1 LEFRAVLLDAELAI
15 APSIKKENFMKIL
28 LVEDDSLTSSAL
40 AETLTTHHYTVNLAA
55 DGLVAQELALEYEY
69 DLILLDIVIPK
80 LDGISVCKQLRAQ
93 GYQNPILLLTAKD
106 SSTDRVIGLDAGAD
120 DYVVKP
126 FNSEE
131 LMARIRA
138 LLRRGKA
145 VPSSLITWENVC
157 FDSVNNEVKCGEK
170 LLHLTP
176 KEYCLLE
183 LLLLNPKQ
191 IFSRRA
197 ILDRLWDF
205 AETPG
210 EETVSTHI
218 KCLRQK
224 LKAAGAAD
232 MIETVHGL
240 GYRLRVPSYQPE
252 TDTTHHERIPEP
264 QTGVDYRQRVEAA
277 TSKVWEKFQGKMLAQ
292 IAILGEA
299 AVALNA
305 GNLTAELQQ
314 EAKQEAHKLAGS
326 LGIFGFMEGSRLAKK
341 LEELLQLDYLQLEA
355 EQVKEIS
362 DLATAIYREVKPE
375 STSTATSTANSYSPL
390 ILIVDDDLVL
400 AERLRIDAIAWG
412 LRVEIATDLTVA
424 RKLISQKPPDVIL
437 LDLNFPSAK
446 EDGITLLGE
455 ITQRVPPI
463 PAIALTGRESLSDRL
478 TVVRAGAC
486 AFLHKPLPAKQ
497 ILKVVSEIL
506 SQQQK
511 TAKNRIMIVDDDE
524 VALTHLSTL
533 LKSWGVEVTT
543 LQNPQKF
550 WQTFTAC
557 TPDLLILD
565 LEMPDFSGVELCQVV
580 RNDPQWNHLPIL
592 FVSSHT
598 GTEQIEKAFAAGAD
612 DYINKSVVGTE
623 IATRIIRRLKR
634 NAS

>member
-1 LEFRAVLLDAELAI
+1 
-15 APSIKKENFMKIL
+15 MKIL

-40 AETLTTHHYTVNLAA
+40 AETLSNHHYTVNVAA
-55 DGLVAQELALEYEY
+55 DGLEAQQLALEYEY

-80 LDGISVCKQLRAQ
+80 LDGISVCKQLRAK
-93 GYQNPILLLTAKD
+93 GYHNPILLLTAKD
-106 SSTDRVIGLDAGAD
+106 SSNDRVMGLDAGAD

-145 VPSSLITWENVC
+145 VSSSVITWENVC
-157 FDSVNNEVKCGEK
+157 FDSVNNEIKCGET

-183 LLLLNPKQ
+183 LFLLNPKQ

-205 AETPG
+205 AEAPG
-210 EETVSTHI
+210 EETVSTHV

-224 LKAAGAAD
+224 LKAAGARD

-252 TDTTHHERIPEP
+252 TATSVDFQLPEAK
-264 QTGVDYRQRVEAA
+264 TNADYRQRVEAA
-277 TSKVWEKFQGKMLAQ
+277 TSKVWEKFQGKMLGQ

-299 AVALNA
+299 AAALTA
-305 GNLTAELQQ
+305 GNLTVELQKQ
-314 EAKQEAHKLAGS
+314 AQQEAHKLAGS
-326 LGIFGFMEGSRLAKK
+326 LGIFGFMEGSKLAKE
-341 LEELLQLDYLQLEA
+341 LEELLQLDYLQLVQLEA
-355 EQVKEIS
+355 KQVKQIS
-362 DLATAIYREVKPE
+362 ELAAAIYREVQPK
-375 STSTATSTANSYSPL
+375 STSPAPSTENSYSAL

-400 AERLRIDAIAWG
+400 AERVRIEAIAWG
-412 LRVEIATDLTVA
+412 FRVEIATDLTVA
-424 RKLISQKPPDVIL
+424 RKLISQKPPDIIL
-437 LDLNFPSAK
+437 LDLNFPSAR
-446 EDGITLLGE
+446 EDGITLLEE
-455 ITQRVPPI
+455 INRRVPSI
-463 PAIALTGRESLSDRL
+463 PAIALTGRESFSDRIAVARL
-478 TVVRAGAC
+478 GTR
-486 AFLHKPLPAKQ
+486 AFLHKPLPAHQ
-497 ILKVVSEIL
+497 ILKIVSEVL
-506 SQQQK
+506 AQHQK
-511 TAKNRIMIVDDDE
+511 TSRNRIMIVDDDR
-524 VALTHLSTL
+524 VALAHLSNL

-543 LQNPQKF
+543 LENPQNF
-550 WQTFTAC
+550 WQIFTDC
-557 TPDLLILD
+557 SPDLLILD
-565 LEMPDFSGVELCQVV
+565 LEMPDFNGVELCQVV

-623 IATRIIRRLKR
+623 IATRIIRRLKHSP
-634 NAS
+634 N

>member
-1 LEFRAVLLDAELAI
+1 
-15 APSIKKENFMKIL
+15 MKIL

-40 AETLTTHHYTVNLAA
+40 AETLTTHHYTVNVAA
-55 DGLVAQELALEYEY
+55 DGLVAQQLALEYEY

-80 LDGISVCKQLRAQ
+80 LDGISVCKQLRAK
-93 GYQNPILLLTAKD
+93 GYHNPILLLTAKD
-106 SSTDRVIGLDAGAD
+106 SSNDRVMGLDAGAD

-126 FNSEE
+126 FNYEE

-145 VPSSLITWENVC
+145 VNSSLITWENVC
-157 FDSVNNEVKCGEK
+157 FDAVNNEVKCGEK
-170 LLHLTP
+170 ILHLTP

-183 LLLLNPKQ
+183 LFLLNPKQ

-205 AETPG
+205 AEAPG

-240 GYRLRVPSYQPE
+240 GYRLRVPSYQPKTIPDHKFE
-252 TDTTHHERIPEP
+252 IPEP
-264 QTGVDYRQRVEAA
+264 ETNADYRQRVEEA
-277 TSKVWEKFQGKMLAQ
+277 TSRVWEKFQGKMLAQ
-292 IAILGEA
+292 VAILGEA
-299 AVALNA
+299 AAALTS
-305 GNLTAELQQ
+305 GKLTKELQQ
-314 EAKQEAHKLAGS
+314 QAKQEAHKLAGS
-326 LGIFGFMEGSRLAKK
+326 LGIFGFMEGSRLAKE
-341 LEELLQLDYLQLEA
+341 LEELLHLDCLQLKA
-355 EQVKEIS
+355 EEVKHIS
-362 DLATAIYREVKPE
+362 DLAAAIYREVQPK
-375 STSTATSTANSYSPL
+375 STTTISSTTNSYSPL
-390 ILIVDDDLVL
+390 ILIVDDDLGL
-400 AERLRIDAIAWG
+400 AERVRIEAIAWG
-412 LRVEIATDLTVA
+412 LRVEIATELSVA
-424 RKLISQKPPDVIL
+424 RKIISQKSPDIVL

-446 EDGITLLGE
+446 EDGISLLEE
-455 ITQRVPPI
+455 ITQRVPSI
-463 PAIALTGRESLSDRL
+463 PTIALTGRESLSDRL
-478 TVVRAGAC
+478 AVARLGAC
-486 AFLHKPLPAKQ
+486 AFLHKPLPAEQ
-497 ILKVVSEIL
+497 ILKVVSEVL
-506 SQQQK
+506 EQHQK
-511 TAKNRIMIVDDDE
+511 TSQNRIMIVDDDR
-524 VALTHLSTL
+524 VALAHLSNL

-543 LQNPQKF
+543 LENPQKF
-550 WQTFTAC
+550 WQIFTAC

-565 LEMPDFSGVELCQVV
+565 LEMPDFNGVELCQIV

-598 GTEQIEKAFAAGAD
+598 GTEQIEQAFAAGAD

-634 NAS
+634 NPS

>member
-1 LEFRAVLLDAELAI
+1 
-15 APSIKKENFMKIL
+15 MKIL

-40 AETLTTHHYTVNLAA
+40 AETLTTHHYTVNLAT
-55 DGLVAQELALEYEY
+55 DGVVAQKLALEYEY

-80 LDGISVCKQLRAQ
+80 LDGISVCKQLRSK
-93 GYQNPILLLTAKD
+93 GYHNPILLLTAKD
-106 SSTDRVIGLDAGAD
+106 SSNDRVMGLDAGAD

-126 FNSEE
+126 FDCEE

-138 LLRRGKA
+138 LLRRGKS
-145 VPSSLITWENVC
+145 VPSSIINWENVC
-157 FDSVNNEVKCGEK
+157 FDSVNNEVRCGETV
-170 LLHLTP
+170 LHLTP

-183 LLLLNPKQ
+183 LFLLNPKQ

-205 AETPG
+205 AEAPG
-210 EETVSTHI
+210 EETVSTHV

-252 TDTTHHERIPEP
+252 TTTAHNLQIPESK
-264 QTGVDYRQRVEAA
+264 TNSDYRQRVEAA
-277 TSKVWEKFQGKMLAQ
+277 TSRVWEKFQGKMLGQ
-292 IAILGEA
+292 IATLGEA
-299 AVALNA
+299 AAALTS
-305 GNLTAELQQ
+305 GNLTTELQEQ
-314 EAKQEAHKLAGS
+314 AKQEAHKLAGS
-326 LGIFGFMEGSRLAKK
+326 LGIFGFMKGSRLAKE
-341 LEELLQLDYLQLEA
+341 LEELFQVDYLQLDT
-355 EQVKEIS
+355 EQVRRIS
-362 DLATAIYREVKPE
+362 ELATAIYQEVQPK
-375 STSTATSTANSYSPL
+375 STSATPSTADSYSPL

-400 AERLRIDAIAWG
+400 AERVRIEAIAWG

-424 RKLISQKPPDVIL
+424 RKLISQQPPNIVL
-437 LDLNFPSAK
+437 LDLNFPSAI
-446 EDGITLLGE
+446 EDGITLLE
-455 ITQRVPPI
+455 EVTRRVPPI
-463 PAIALTGRESLSDRL
+463 PVIALTGRESLSDRV
-478 TVVRAGAC
+478 TVARSGAC
-486 AFLHKPLPAKQ
+486 AFLHKPLPADQ
-497 ILKVVSEIL
+497 ILKVA
-506 SQQQK
+506 SQVLDQHQK
-511 TAKNRIMIVDDDE
+511 TSKNRIMIVDDDR
-524 VALTHLSTL
+524 VALAHLSTL

-543 LQNPQKF
+543 LENPQKF
-550 WQTFTAC
+550 WQIFTAC

-565 LEMPDFSGVELCQVV
+565 LEMPDFNGVELCQVV
-580 RNDPQWNHLPIL
+580 RNDPQWHHLPIL

-634 NAS
+634 NLS

>member
-1 LEFRAVLLDAELAI
+1 
-15 APSIKKENFMKIL
+15 MKIL

-40 AETLTTHHYTVNLAA
+40 AETLSNHHYTVNVAA
-55 DGLVAQELALEYEY
+55 DGLVAQELALEYKY

-80 LDGISVCKQLRAQ
+80 LDGISVCKQLRAK
-93 GYQNPILLLTAKD
+93 GYHNPILLLTAKD
-106 SSTDRVIGLDAGAD
+106 SSNDRVMGLDAGAD

-126 FNSEE
+126 FDPEE

-138 LLRRGKA
+138 LLRRGKP
-145 VPSSLITWENVC
+145 VSSSVIIWENIC
-157 FDSVNNEVKCGEK
+157 FDSANNEVKCGEK

-183 LLLLNPKQ
+183 LFLLNPKQ

-205 AETPG
+205 AEAPG

-224 LKAAGAAD
+224 LKAAGATD

-240 GYRLRVPSYQPE
+240 GYRLRVPAYQPE
-252 TDTTHHERIPEP
+252 TETSANFQIPEP
-264 QTGVDYRQRVEAA
+264 KTDADYRQRVEAA

-299 AVALNA
+299 AAALTA

-326 LGIFGFMEGSRLAKK
+326 LGIFGFMEGSRLAKE

-355 EQVKEIS
+355 EQIKQIS
-362 DLATAIYREVKPE
+362 ELAAAIYREVQPN
-375 STSTATSTANSYSPL
+375 STLPDRSTANSYSPL

-400 AERLRIDAIAWG
+400 AERVRIEANAWG
-412 LRVEIATDLTVA
+412 LRVEIATELTVA
-424 RKLISQKPPDVIL
+424 RKIISQKPPDIIL
-437 LDLNFPSAK
+437 LDLNFPSGK
-446 EDGITLLGE
+446 EDGITLLEE
-455 ITQRVPPI
+455 ITGRVPPI
-463 PAIALTGRESLSDRL
+463 PAIALTGRESLSDRVAVARL
-478 TVVRAGAC
+478 GTS
-486 AFLHKPLPAKQ
+486 AFLHKPLPAHQ
-497 ILKVVSEIL
+497 ILKVVREVL
-506 SQQQK
+506 AQHQK
-511 TAKNRIMIVDDDE
+511 ASRNRIMIVDDDR
-524 VALTHLSTL
+524 VALAHLSTL

-543 LQNPQKF
+543 LENPQNF
-550 WQTFTAC
+550 WQIFTAC
-557 TPDLLILD
+557 SPDLLILD
-565 LEMPDFSGVELCQVV
+565 LEMPDFNGVELCQVV
-580 RNDPQWNHLPIL
+580 RNDPQWHHLPIL

-598 GTEQIEKAFAAGAD
+598 GTEQIERAFAAGAD

-634 NAS
+634 SPN

>member
-1 LEFRAVLLDAELAI
+1 F
-15 APSIKKENFMKIL
+15 
-28 LVEDDSLTSSAL
+28 
-40 AETLTTHHYTVNLAA
+40 
-55 DGLVAQELALEYEY
+55 EY

-80 LDGISVCKQLRAQ
+80 LDGISVCKQLRAS
-93 GYQNPILLLTAKD
+93 GYQSPILLLTAKD
-106 SSTDRVIGLDAGAD
+106 SSTDRVMGLDAGAD

-126 FNSEE
+126 FDSEE

-145 VPSSLITWENVC
+145 VSSSIITWENVS
-157 FDSVNNEVKCGEK
+157 FDSANNEVRCGEK

-183 LLLLNPKQ
+183 LFLLNPKQ

-205 AETPG
+205 AEAPG
-210 EETVSTHI
+210 EETVSTHV

-252 TDTTHHERIPEP
+252 TEASPNSQIPEAKIKA
-264 QTGVDYRQRVEAA
+264 DDRQRVEAA
-277 TSKVWEKFQGKMLAQ
+277 TSRVWAKFQDKMLAQ
-292 IAILGEA
+292 IATLGEA
-299 AVALNA
+299 AAALTA
-305 GNLTAELQQ
+305 GSLTAELQQ
-314 EAKQEAHKLAGS
+314 QAKQEAHKLAGS
-326 LGIFGFMEGSRLAKK
+326 LGIFGFMEGSRLAKE

-355 EQVKEIS
+355 EQVKRIS
-362 DLATAIYREVKPE
+362 ELAAAIYREVKPE
-375 STSTATSTANSYSPL
+375 STSTAPSTTNSYSPL

-400 AERLRIDAIAWG
+400 AERVRVEAIAWG

-424 RKLISQKPPDVIL
+424 RKLISQKPPDIIL
-437 LDLNFPSAK
+437 LDLNFPSVR
-446 EDGITLLGE
+446 EDGITLLEE
-455 ITQRVPPI
+455 ITRRVPSI
-463 PAIALTGRESLSDRL
+463 PAIALTGRESLSDRVAVARL
-478 TVVRAGAC
+478 GAC
-486 AFLHKPLPAKQ
+486 AFLHKPLPAEQ
-497 ILKVVSEIL
+497 ILKVVNEVL
-506 SQQQK
+506 AQHRK
-511 TAKNRIMIVDDDE
+511 TSKNRIMIVDDDQ
-524 VALTHLSTL
+524 VALAHLSTL

-543 LQNPQKF
+543 LENPQNF
-550 WQTFTAC
+550 WQIFTAC

-565 LEMPDFSGVELCQVV
+565 LEMPDFNGVELCQVV
-580 RNDPQWNHLPIL
+580 RNDPQWHRLPIL

-634 NAS
+634 NPS

>member
-1 LEFRAVLLDAELAI
+1 
-15 APSIKKENFMKIL
+15 MKIL

-40 AETLTTHHYTVNLAA
+40 AETLSNHHYTVNVAA
-55 DGLVAQELALEYEY
+55 DGLEAQELALEYEY

-80 LDGISVCKQLRAQ
+80 LDGISVCKQLRAK
-93 GYQNPILLLTAKD
+93 GYHNPILLLTAKD
-106 SSTDRVIGLDAGAD
+106 SSNDRVMGLDAGAD

-126 FNSEE
+126 FDSEE

-145 VPSSLITWENVC
+145 VSSSVITWENVC
-157 FDSVNNEVKCGEK
+157 FDSVNNEVKCGET

-183 LLLLNPKQ
+183 LFLLNPKQ

-205 AETPG
+205 AEAPG
-210 EETVSTHI
+210 EETVSTHV

-224 LKAAGAAD
+224 LKAAGARD

-252 TDTTHHERIPEP
+252 TATSVDFQVPEAK
-264 QTGVDYRQRVEAA
+264 TDAEYRQRVEAA

-299 AVALNA
+299 ASALTA

-314 EAKQEAHKLAGS
+314 QAQQEAHKLAGS
-326 LGIFGFMEGSRLAKK
+326 LGIFGFMEGSRLAKE

-355 EQVKEIS
+355 EQVKQIS
-362 DLATAIYREVKPE
+362 ELAAAIYREVKPK
-375 STSTATSTANSYSPL
+375 STSPAPSTENSYSAL
-390 ILIVDDDLVL
+390 ILIVDDDLAL
-400 AERLRIDAIAWG
+400 AERVRIEAIAWG
-412 LRVEIATDLTVA
+412 FRVEIATDLTVA
-424 RKLISQKPPDVIL
+424 RKLISQKPPDIIL
-437 LDLNFPSAK
+437 LDLNFPGAR
-446 EDGITLLGE
+446 EDGITLLEE
-455 ITQRVPPI
+455 INRRVPSI
-463 PAIALTGRESLSDRL
+463 PAIALTGRESFSDRIAVARL
-478 TVVRAGAC
+478 GTR
-486 AFLHKPLPAKQ
+486 AFLHKPLPAHQ
-497 ILKVVSEIL
+497 ILKVVSEVL
-506 SQQQK
+506 AQHQK
-511 TAKNRIMIVDDDE
+511 TSRNRIMIVDDDR
-524 VALTHLSTL
+524 VALAHLSNL
-533 LKSWGVEVTT
+533 LKSWGIEVTT
-543 LQNPQKF
+543 LENPQNF
-550 WQTFTAC
+550 WQIFTAC
-557 TPDLLILD
+557 SPDLLILD
-565 LEMPDFSGVELCQVV
+565 LEMPDFNGVELCQVV

-623 IATRIIRRLKR
+623 IATRIIRRLKHSP
-634 NAS
+634 N